1 MVQWENC
8 EEKIDSQAQGIRSL
22 RLNAVRKR
30 HDQRSA
36 FGRQI
41 QKKILEPASWCATKG
56 RMHKIGGGFSGGFRS
71 VVAIFPARSI
81 KKHAGWTPIVPVW
94 RHTMRATDGLQTTIT
109 LGPVKDDGQAF
120 SLELSLEMS
129 LPMPRQD
136 EHLPD
141 QIEAYVHQAGLEVQ
155 RRLFQVLIEKADQE
169 LVLQHR
175 HGKAGAGIQRRGT
188 RPFTFKTTF
197 GEVTVQRS
205 RISHNHDGT
214 IEIPSATAWNTS
226 HQLAITQNLRD
237 AVCDQMSD
245 RSAGK
250 SRADV
255 CQNAGDENLL
265 GRSTVIDIVHQE
277 GEQLIVAQRER
288 ARAVLDGA
296 SEAQLA
302 LLGPAVADPDA
313 VTGLVDDDLPL
324 DDSEEAQAEWEQV
337 QAEWIAT
344 GFPGCEP
351 AFPVAKDKPR
361 AVDEGFVIVEPDE
374 VKTKAQPSTGR
385 KEVWTYTAVVLVAGL
400 RYAFAE
406 ATAEGLWLQV
416 SALLLQLGVLSGERR
431 LLVLG
436 DGAAWIRAW
445 FESLGISLKAMI
457 LCWWHL
463 RKRCYE
469 QMSSAGGPK
478 DLRRAFEK
486 ELLGQLWEGKVNAA
500 IELLKGALEWVRN
513 PAAVEEL
520 IAYLEKRRAYI
531 PNYQQRQRAGLWIA
545 STRVEKYNDWA
556 VSARCKHQGMSW
568 SPQGVLAL
576 AALEAARRNG
586 ELDAWRRDG
595 ALPERALPEPVRK
608 AA

>member
-1 MVQWENC
+1 
-8 EEKIDSQAQGIRSL
+8 
-22 RLNAVRKR
+22 
-30 HDQRSA
+30 
-36 FGRQI
+36 
-41 QKKILEPASWCATKG
+41 
-56 RMHKIGGGFSGGFRS
+56 
-71 VVAIFPARSI
+71 
-81 KKHAGWTPIVPVW
+81 
-94 RHTMRATDGLQTTIT
+94 MRATDGLQTSIT
-109 LGPVKDDGQAF
+109 LGSVKPDGQTF
-120 SLELSLEMS
+120 SLQLSLEMS

-141 QIEAYVHQAGLEVQ
+141 RIEAYVHQAGLEVQ

-169 LVLQHR
+169 LVLQR
-175 HGKAGAGIQRRGT
+175 RQGKGGAGIQRRGT

-197 GEVTVQRS
+197 GEVTVERS

-214 IEIPSATAWNTS
+214 IEIPSATVWDTS
-226 HQLAITQNLRD
+226 HQLAITENLRD
-237 AVCDQMSD
+237 AVCDQMSNL
-245 RSAGK
+245 SAGK

-255 CQNAGDENLL
+255 CQYAGDESLL

-277 GEQLIVAQRER
+277 GEQLIGAQRER

-313 VTGLVDDDLPL
+313 VTGLVDDDAPL

-351 AFPVAKDKPR
+351 ACPVDQDKPR

-416 SALLLQLGVLSGERR
+416 SALLLQLGVLTGERR

-486 ELLGQLWEGKVNAA
+486 ELLGQLWEGKVDAA
-500 IELLKGALEWVRN
+500 IELLKGALEWVRS
-513 PAAVEEL
+513 PAAIEEL
-520 IAYLEKRRAYI
+520 IAYLEKRSAYI
-531 PNYQQRQRAGLWIA
+531 PDYQQRQRAGLWIA
-545 STRVEKYNDWA
+545 STRVEKYNDWE
-556 VSARCKHQGMSW
+556 VSGRCKHRGMSW

-586 ELDAWRRDG
+586 ELDAWRRDR
-595 ALPERALPEPVRK
+595 ALPEHRLPEPVRK

>member
-1 MVQWENC
+1 MC
-8 EEKIDSQAQGIRSL
+8 
-22 RLNAVRKR
+22 
-30 HDQRSA
+30 
-36 FGRQI
+36 
-41 QKKILEPASWCATKG
+41 
-56 RMHKIGGGFSGGFRS
+56 
-71 VVAIFPARSI
+71 
-81 KKHAGWTPIVPVW
+81 
-94 RHTMRATDGLQTTIT
+94 ATDGFQANIAVS
-109 LGPVKDDGQAF
+109 PVNSDGQAF
-120 SLELSLEMS
+120 SLELTLGIS
-129 LPMPRQD
+129 LPMPQQD

-141 QIEAYVHQAGLEVQ
+141 QIESYVHQAGLETQ
-155 RRLFQVLIEKADQE
+155 RRLFQVLMEKADQE
-169 LVLQHR
+169 LVLQQR
-175 HGKAGAGIQRRGT
+175 HGKGGAGIERRGT

-197 GEVTVQRS
+197 GEVAVQRS
-205 RISHNHDGT
+205 RISHNQDGT

-226 HQLAITQNLRD
+226 HQLHITQNLRD

-245 RSAGK
+245 QSAGK
-250 SRADV
+250 SRTDV
-255 CQNAGDENLL
+255 CQYAGDESLL
-265 GRSTVIDIVHQE
+265 GRSTIINIVHQE

-288 ARAVLDGA
+288 AQAILDGA

-302 LLGPAVADPDA
+302 LLGPATATDA
-313 VTGLVDDDLPL
+313 MTELVDDDLPL
-324 DDSEEAQAEWEQV
+324 DDSEEAQAEWEQTF
-337 QAEWIAT
+337 AEWKAT

-351 AFPVAKDKPR
+351 AFPVAKDEPR

-406 ATAEGLWLQV
+406 ATSEGLWLQV
-416 SALLLQLGVLSGERR
+416 SALLLQLGVLKGERR

-463 RKRCYE
+463 QKRCYE

-478 DLRRAFEK
+478 DRRRAFEK

-500 IELLKGALEWVRN
+500 IELLRAALEWVRN

-531 PNYQQRQRAGLWIA
+531 PDYQQRQRAGLWIA
-545 STRVEKYNDWA
+545 STRVEKYNDWE
-556 VSARCKHQGMSW
+556 VSARCKNQGMSW

-576 AALEAARRNG
+576 AVLETARRNG
-586 ELDAWRRDG
+586 ELDAWRRDRV
-595 ALPERALPEPVRK
+595 LPERALPGPIRK

>member
-1 MVQWENC
+1 M
-8 EEKIDSQAQGIRSL
+8 
-22 RLNAVRKR
+22 
-30 HDQRSA
+30 
-36 FGRQI
+36 
-41 QKKILEPASWCATKG
+41 
-56 RMHKIGGGFSGGFRS
+56 
-71 VVAIFPARSI
+71 
-81 KKHAGWTPIVPVW
+81 
-94 RHTMRATDGLQTTIT
+94 
-109 LGPVKDDGQAF
+109 
-120 SLELSLEMS
+120 
-129 LPMPRQD
+129 
-136 EHLPD
+136 
-141 QIEAYVHQAGLEVQ
+141 
-155 RRLFQVLIEKADQE
+155 
-169 LVLQHR
+169 
-175 HGKAGAGIQRRGT
+175 T
-188 RPFTFKTTF
+188 RP
-197 GEVTVQRS
+197 
-205 RISHNHDGT
+205 
-214 IEIPSATAWNTS
+214 
-226 HQLAITQNLRD
+226 NLRD
-237 AVCDQMSD
+237 AVCDQMSN
-245 RSAGK
+245 RSAEK
-250 SRADV
+250 SRVDV
-255 CQNAGDENLL
+255 CQYAGDGKLL

-302 LLGPAVADPDA
+302 LLGPAPADPGA
-313 VTGLVDDDLPL
+313 VTGFVDDDLPF
-324 DDSEEAQAEWEQV
+324 DDSEEARAEWEQV
-337 QAEWIAT
+337 QAQWIAT

-351 AFPVAKDKPR
+351 AFPVDQDKPR

-400 RYAFAE
+400 RSVFAE

-416 SALLLQLGVLSGERR
+416 SALLLQLGVLNGERR

-436 DGAAWIRAW
+436 DGAAWIRTW

-457 LCWWHL
+457 LWWWHL
-463 RKRCYE
+463 RKRCSE

-500 IELLKGALEWVRN
+500 IELLKRALEWVRN

-531 PNYQQRQRAGLWIA
+531 PDYQQRQLAGLWIA

-576 AALEAARRNG
+576 AVLEAARRNG
-586 ELDAWRRDG
+586 ELDGWRRDR
-595 ALPERALPEPVRK
+595 ALPGYVLPEPVRK